1 MSKLNKYTSNSYQ
14 SFFDNNLSTTDPDL
28 YNSIKLELQRQ
39 QEHIELIASENI
51 VSKAVLDAQGS
62 IMTNK
67 YAEGYPSKRYYGGC
81 EFVDKAEDLALERV
95 KKLFNCKFANVQPHS
110 GAQANGAVYLALLN
124 PGDPI
129 LGMSLNSGGHLT
141 HGAKVALS
149 GKWLKSFHYEVN
161 KDTGLIDYSQVESLA
176 IEHKPKI
183 IIAGGSAYSRII
195 DFKKFKD
202 IAKKV
207 GAYLMVDM
215 AHFSG
220 LVAGKGY
227 PNPIDH
233 ADVVTSTTHKVLR
246 GGRGGIILTNREDIF
261 KKINS
266 AVFPG
271 YQGGPLMHVIAAKA
285 VAFQEALKPSFQ
297 EYIKSVLANAKILSE
312 TLKNNGFKIFSG
324 GTDTHLMLVD
334 LRPFNVTGKNAET
347 SLCRANITCNKNGI
361 PFDTAKP
368 TITSGIRLGSQA
380 ATTRGFGL
388 NEFKEIGHLITK
400 VIKGLS
406 ENPEDNTKVELEVQ
420 KEVVDL
426 CSKFP
431 IYNHLVKN

>member
-1 MSKLNKYTSNSYQ
+1 MTKLNKYNSSSFQ
-14 SFFDNNLSTTDPDL
+14 NFFDNDLSVADPDL
-28 YNSIKLELQRQ
+28 FNSVKLELERQ
-39 QEHIELIASENI
+39 QQHVELIASENI

-81 EFVDKAEDLALERV
+81 EFVDKAEDLAIERV
-95 KKLFNCKFANVQPHS
+95 KKLFDCKYANVQPHS
-110 GAQANGAVYLALLN
+110 GSQANGAVYLALLK
-124 PGDPI
+124 PGDTI
-129 LGMSLNSGGHLT
+129 LSMSLNSGGHLT
-141 HGAKVALS
+141 HGAKVSIS
-149 GKWLKSFHYEVN
+149 GKWLNAFHYEVN
-161 KDTGLIDYSQVESLA
+161 KETGLIDYDQILELA
-176 IEHKPKI
+176 NKHKPKL

-195 DFKKFKD
+195 DFKKFRD
-202 IAKKV
+202 IANKV
-207 GAYLMVDM
+207 ESYLMVDM

-227 PNPIDH
+227 PNPIQY

-246 GGRGGIILTNREDIF
+246 GARGGIILTNNEDLY

-285 VAFQEALKPSFQ
+285 VAFQEALKPEFK
-297 EYIKSVLANAKILSE
+297 EYIKSVIANAKILSE

-334 LRPFNVTGKNAET
+334 LRPFKVNGKDAET
-347 SLCRANITCNKNGI
+347 SLCNSNITCNKNGI
-361 PFDTAKP
+361 PFDTEKM
-368 TITSGIRLGSQA
+368 TITSGIRLGTQA

-388 NEFKEIGHLITK
+388 NEFRKVGELITK
-400 VIKGLS
+400 VVEGLS
-406 ENPEDNTKVELEVQ
+406 KNGTNNSKVESEVRA
-420 KEVVDL
+420 EIIEL

>member
-1 MSKLNKYTSNSYQ
+1 MSKINKYTSDNYEN
-14 SFFDNNLSTTDPDL
+14 FFDNSLSISDPDL
-28 YNSIKLELQRQ
+28 YNSIKLELKRQ

-62 IMTNK
+62 VLTNK

-81 EFVDKAEDLALERV
+81 EFVDIAENLALERV
-95 KKLFNCKFANVQPHS
+95 KKLFDCSFANVQPHS
-110 GAQANGAVYLALLN
+110 GAQANGAVYLALLS
-124 PGDPI
+124 PRDTI

-149 GKWLKSFHYEVN
+149 GKWLNSFHYEVDKN
-161 KDTGLIDYSQVESLA
+161 TGLIDYSEVEKIA
-176 IEHKPKI
+176 VEKKPKL

-195 DFKKFKD
+195 DFKKFRD
-202 IAKKV
+202 IADKV

-220 LVAGKGY
+220 LVAGKAY
-227 PNPIDH
+227 PNPIKF

-246 GGRGGIILTNREDIF
+246 GGRGGIILTNREDLY

-271 YQGGPLMHVIAAKA
+271 YQGGPLLHVIAAKA
-285 VAFQEALKPSFQ
+285 AAFHEALKPNFK
-297 EYIKSVLANAKILSE
+297 EYIKSVLENAKILSE

-334 LRPFNVTGKNAET
+334 LRPFGVTGKAAET
-347 SLCRANITCNKNGI
+347 SLCKANITCNKNGI
-361 PFDTAKP
+361 PFDDEKP

-388 NEFKEIGHLITK
+388 NEFKKVGELITE

-406 ENPEDNTKVELEVQ
+406 KNKEDNSETESKVRNEVL
-420 KEVVDL
+420 KL
-426 CSKFP
+426 CSNFP
-431 IYNHLVKN
+431 IYNHLTKE

>member
-1 MSKLNKYTSNSYQ
+1 MSKFSKYTSNDYQ
-14 SFFDNNLSTTDPDL
+14 NYFDNDLSNTDPEL
-28 YNSIKLELQRQ
+28 FSSIKLELQRQ

-81 EFVDKAEDLALERV
+81 EFVDKAEELALERV
-95 KKLFNCKFANVQPHS
+95 KKLFNCKYANVQPHS

-141 HGAKVALS
+141 HGAKVAQS
-149 GKWLKSFHYEVN
+149 GKWLKAFHYEV
-161 KDTGLIDYSQVESLA
+161 DEITGLIDYDKIEELA
-176 IEHKPKI
+176 LEHKPKL
-183 IIAGGSAYSRII
+183 IIAGGSAYSRVI
-195 DFKKFKD
+195 DFKKFRK
-202 IAKKV
+202 IADKINS
-207 GAYLMVDM
+207 YLMVDM

-227 PNPIDH
+227 PNPVEY

-246 GGRGGIILTNREDIF
+246 GGRGGIILTNREDLY
-261 KKINS
+261 KKFNS

-285 VAFQEALKPSFQ
+285 VAFKEALDPSFK
-297 EYIKSVLANAKILSE
+297 EYIQSVLANAKILSE
-312 TLKNNGFKIFSG
+312 TSKNNGFKIFSG

-334 LRPFNVTGKNAET
+334 LRPFKVTGKAAEV
-347 SLCRANITCNKNGI
+347 SLCKANITCNKNGI
-361 PFDTAKP
+361 PFDTEKM
-368 TITSGIRLGSQA
+368 TVTSGIRLGSQA

-388 NEFKEIGHLITK
+388 NEFKKVGELITK
-400 VIKGLS
+400 VVKGLS
-406 ENPEDNTKVELEVQ
+406 QNPNDNSKTEQEVK
-420 KEVVDL
+420 KEVVEL

-431 IYNHLVKN
+431 IYKHLLKN

>member
-1 MSKLNKYTSNSYQ
+1 MSKINNYMSNSYQ
-14 SFFDNNLSTTDPDL
+14 NFFDNDLSNSDPDL
-28 YNSIKLELQRQ
+28 YNSIKLELERQ
-39 QEHIELIASENI
+39 QQHIELIASENI

-81 EFVDKAEDLALERV
+81 EFVDKAEELALERV

-149 GKWLKSFHYEVN
+149 GKWLKSFHYDVDKN
-161 KDTGLIDYSQVESLA
+161 TGLIDYDQVETLA
-176 IEHKPKI
+176 NEHKPKL
-183 IIAGGSAYSRII
+183 IIAGGSAYSRLI
-195 DFKKFKD
+195 DFKKFKE
-202 IAKKV
+202 IANKV
-207 GAYLMVDM
+207 NAYLMVDM

-285 VAFQEALKPSFQ
+285 VAFQEALQPEFKV
-297 EYIKSVLANAKILSE
+297 YIKAVLANAKILSE

-334 LRPFNVTGKNAET
+334 LRPFKVSGKDAET
-347 SLCRANITCNKNGI
+347 SLCKANITCNKNGI

-388 NEFKEIGHLITK
+388 NEFKKVGELITK

-406 ENPEDNTKVELEVQ
+406 INSQDNSKIENEV
-420 KEVVDL
+420 KGEVIEL

-431 IYNHLVKN
+431 IYNHLVRN